1 MLVTDGSMQNSFL
14 KMYTRTGSVEEVEIF
29 FCKIDRKDDVSW
41 NILISFY
48 SMKGNTENLMKMF
61 SEMQVWLILG
71 MG

>member
-1 MLVTDGSMQNSFL
+1 MQNSFL

-29 FCKIDRKDDVSW
+29 FSKIDKKDDVSW

-61 SEMQVWLILG
+61 SEM
-71 MG
+71 